1 MDDYLQKNIIGSYDI
16 IKRYFI
22 AISRGKIIKDKINS
36 DAYQLKKMVG
46 HHDLKILGKSY
57 YNELVT
63 FCETNYVECE
73 TDCIF
78 TRNRCVQEI
87 NRRLRDNGI
96 SLLLDG
102 RNVPFDSISFKILL
116 KRDNLYTDSK
126 FSKRAIDNRHQI
138 QYLHSSALI
147 EYVTKKLELNAK
159 TIMNDLK

>member
-1 MDDYLQKNIIGSYDI
+1 MKLIAYLQEIDVY
-16 IKRYFI
+16 
-22 AISRGKIIKDKINS
+22 
-36 DAYQLKKMVG
+36 KK
-46 HHDLKILGKSY
+46 LT
-57 YNELVT
+57 E
-63 FCETNYVECE
+63 
-73 TDCIF
+73 
-78 TRNRCVQEI
+78 
-87 NRRLRDNGI
+87 DNGI
-96 SLLLDG
+96 SLLLAG